1 MNGMSVDVKAHLGKL
16 PPFWNRNVLFFAN
29 LLSLFF
35 GNALQTRTLKTEVG
49 RIESYG
55 GRLAPIMNVLF
66 KGENNLLVLDRKPD
80 EDLVSYFGQ
89 GLGLSLPEV
98 VVLPFDRYIT
108 FPTRVEAGV
117 DGLPADFRAITE
129 HPAEWVD
136 GFVTDECIVEI
147 ARCLGKT
154 TLSELE
160 GSRRG
165 NNKFI
170 LHEFLISDG
179 LPSFDTEIAKAP
191 EDLDACVASIRSQ
204 GYSKAVIKSQVGAS
218 GVGMVKIDTD
228 CKPESIPDYFF
239 YEGPCL
245 VQGWLQVGEGGVRR
259 LYSPSVQMFIH
270 DDAVYLYDVT
280 EQILSDD
287 SVHQGNHAPP
297 PYLDQCPYVSQ
308 SLLDQSRR
316 VGSWLHQ
323 QEYRGTAS
331 IDFVVVGR
339 SDTFEIFVCEI
350 NARITGAT
358 YPSILARHFVPG
370 GSWIMRNLALASPM
384 RGKRILEEIGQAG
397 YLYTHGKA
405 QGILPINFNLDENG
419 LVDKGQYLFIAENSG
434 GCAEMMDEIEEALP
448 IHWSHD
454 RD

>member
-16 PPFWNRNVLFFAN
+16 PPFWNRNALFFAN

-35 GNALQTRTLKTEVG
+35 GNTLQTRSLKKEVG

-55 GRLAPIMNVLF
+55 GRLAPIMNILF
-66 KGENNLLVLDRKPD
+66 KGGNNLLVLDRKPD
-80 EDLVSYFGQ
+80 EDLVAYFEK

-98 VVLPFDRYIT
+98 AVLPFDRYIT
-108 FPTRVEAGV
+108 FPARVEAGI
-117 DGLPADFRAITE
+117 DGLPADFRTIAE

-136 GFVTDECIVEI
+136 GFVTDECIVDI
-147 ARCLGKT
+147 ARSLGKA

-165 NNKFI
+165 NNKVL
-170 LHEFLISDG
+170 LHEFLVSDG
-179 LPSFDTEIAKAP
+179 LPSFDTQIATSP
-191 EDLDACVASIRSQ
+191 DDLDACVAAIRDQ
-204 GYSKAVIKSQVGAS
+204 GYSRAVIKAQVGAS
-218 GVGMVKIDTD
+218 GVGMIKIDTVSR
-228 CKPESIPDYFF
+228 PASVPDYFF

-245 VQGWLQVGEGGVRR
+245 VQGWLQVGEGGVQR

-280 EQILSDD
+280 EQILSDE

-297 PYLDQCPYVSQ
+297 PYLEQ
-308 SLLDQSRR
+308 SPDVKQTLVDQSRR

-331 IDFVVVGR
+331 IDYVVVGR
-339 SDTFEIFVCEI
+339 NDAIEIFVCEI

-358 YPSILARHFVPG
+358 YPSILARNFVPG
-370 GSWIMRNLALASPM
+370 GSWIMRNLALASPLQ
-384 RGKRILEEIGQAG
+384 GKRILEEIDRAG
-397 YLYTHGKA
+397 YLYRCGKA
-405 QGILPINFNLDENG
+405 QGILPINFNSDENR
-419 LVDKGQYLFIAENSG
+419 LVDKGQFLFIADNSG
-434 GCAEMMDEIEEALP
+434 GCAEMMDEIEETLP